1 MLALLLDLIGSF
13 FIAKKLRH
21 WAAWSGAAIALGVC
35 SAFLGSLAIHYVL
48 PGEFTGL
55 ETALRII
62 VGSVL
67 HPMVCL
73 VATFLFRLHFKNRIK
88 R

>member
-13 FIAKKLRH
+13 FIAKKFRH
-21 WAAWSGAAIALGVC
+21 WAAWSALAIALGLL
-35 SAFLGSLAIHYVL
+35 SALLGSLAIHYAL

-55 ETALRII
+55 ETALRIV

-67 HPMVCL
+67 HPIACL
-73 VATFLFRLHFKNRIK
+73 VATFLFK
-88 R
+88 RYFARRAA